1 MNYLIILIVV
11 ILIITFFCFKKMYN
25 EKFGYY
31 NGKFIYDNYN
41 YTKIYGMLTNT
52 NKTNID
58 AKIHINYNLLNNKDY
73 QIMLG
78 TYNNYNKILEF
89 HTQMITYIDKIIPIS
104 NDIVNNI
111 ANSTII
117 NERNTSLVE
126 LIKKIPSPTFGPNLI
141 YTIDYSK
148 VRANLNEVIVN
159 STRITNTIT
168 YIKSNE
174 KILSDNAINVQK
186 VNELNNIIK
195 ENKAKIVGNINDY
208 INEVYRQTI
217 QYNENKI
224 KTIPIKSDI
233 IISNIEKQIQ
243 KWNNDISTYKNNII
257 TSIKNIVNEKINYE
271 EIFNNTYKDNYNK
284 YMIKLQDDGYC
295 KNLLKYQCTIPKFLE
310 KKYYYLPMFGYDYNK
325 CYNNYKN
332 MNPLCKNQQ
341 VVDDPNPT

>member
-1 MNYLIILIVV
+1 M
-11 ILIITFFCFKKMYN
+11 
-25 EKFGYY
+25 
-31 NGKFIYDNYN
+31 
-41 YTKIYGMLTNT
+41 
-52 NKTNID
+52 
-58 AKIHINYNLLNNKDY
+58 
-73 QIMLG
+73 
-78 TYNNYNKILEF
+78 
-89 HTQMITYIDKIIPIS
+89 
-104 NDIVNNI
+104 
-111 ANSTII
+111 
-117 NERNTSLVE
+117 
-126 LIKKIPSPTFGPNLI
+126 
-141 YTIDYSK
+141 
-148 VRANLNEVIVN
+148 
-159 STRITNTIT
+159 
-168 YIKSNE
+168 
-174 KILSDNAINVQK
+174 
-186 VNELNNIIK
+186 NNIIK